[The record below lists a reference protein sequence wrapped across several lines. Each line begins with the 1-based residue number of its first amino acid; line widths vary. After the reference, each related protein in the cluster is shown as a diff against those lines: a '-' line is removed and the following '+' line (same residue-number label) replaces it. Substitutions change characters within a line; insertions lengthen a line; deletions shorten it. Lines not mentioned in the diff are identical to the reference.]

1 MAGRDRG
8 EGQTAP
14 GSKDPTAPKG
24 RPTYGRKQRQAE
36 ARRRARRRQ
45 LKRRISWT
53 VFILVLLGIIAALV
67 YFDVGAVDPQ
77 QPAGAPLP
85 VAWFGGNLL
94 A

>member
-14 GSKDPTAPKG
+14 QSKDPTAPKG

-45 LKRRISWT
+45 LKRRIIWA
-53 VFILVLLGIIAALV
+53 VFILALVAIVVALV
-67 YFDVGAVDPQ
+67 YFDVGAVDPR
-77 QPAGAPLP
+77 QPVGAPLP
-85 VAWFGGNLL
+85 AAWLGGALL